1 MEDLSVPRQK
11 RNQQAKIIDQITPG
25 QAVSVLQNLW
35 HTYPDFRV
43 RIEAEIK
50 NALTIVDYNEI
61 ASDVESSLD
70 SLDEEELYDRSGPSR
85 TGYHDPGEMAIIM
98 VEEVLA
104 PYQDQLE
111 RYYEMGMHHEAK
123 ALCKGVLKGLYEYA
137 RNSST
142 PFSQYAMD
150 APAEMFGWILDE
162 WKKKN
167 KKKVDQAEMKGFIEK
182 ECSDWSKYK

>member
-1 MEDLSVPRQK
+1 MEVFSVPAQK
-11 RNQQAKIIDQITPG
+11 KKQQVKIVDQITPG
-25 QAVSVLQNLW
+25 QAMSVLRNLW
-35 HTYPDFRV
+35 HSYPDFHM

-50 NALTIVDYNEI
+50 NALTAVNSYDV
-61 ASDVESSLD
+61 ASDIESSLD

-85 TGYHDPGEMAIIM
+85 TGYHDPGEMASIM

-104 PYQDQLE
+104 PYQDQLN

-123 ALCKGVLKGLYEYA
+123 ELCKGVLKGLYEYA

-150 APAEMFGWILDE
+150 APPR
-162 WKKKN
+162 
-167 KKKVDQAEMKGFIEK
+167 
-182 ECSDWSKYK
+182 CSDGYWTNGKRKTGTRRIRSK

>member
-1 MEDLSVPRQK
+1 MEDFLVPPQK
-11 RNQQAKIIDQITPG
+11 KPTAKIIDQITPG
-25 QAVSVLQNLW
+25 QAVSVLRNLW
-35 HTYPDFRV
+35 HAYPDFRV

-50 NALTIVDYNEI
+50 NALTIVDYNEV

-70 SLDEEELYDRSGPSR
+70 FLDEEELYDRSGPSR
-85 TGYHDPGEMAIIM
+85 TGYHDPAEMAGIM

-104 PYQDQLE
+104 PYQDQLK

-123 ALCKGVLKGLYEYA
+123 EFCKGVLKGLYEYA

-167 KKKVDQAEMKGFIEK
+167 KKKVDQAEMKKFIEK

>member
-1 MEDLSVPRQK
+1 MPPRK
-11 RNQQAKIIDQITPG
+11 KKQQAKVIDQITAD
-25 QAVSVLQNLW
+25 QAVSVLRNLW
-35 HTYPDFRV
+35 HAYSDFRV

-50 NALTIVDYNEI
+50 NALTAVNCYDV
-61 ASDVESSLD
+61 ASDIESSLD

-85 TGYHDPGEMAIIM
+85 IGYHDPGEMAGIM

-104 PYQDQLE
+104 PYQDQLN
-111 RYYEMGMHHEAK
+111 RYYEMGMHREAK
-123 ALCKGVLKGLYEYA
+123 ELCKGVLKGLYEYA

-142 PFSQYAMD
+142 PFSQYATD

-167 KKKVDQAEMKGFIEK
+167 KKKADQVEMKEFIEK
-182 ECSDWSKYK
+182 ECSDWSNYK

>member
-1 MEDLSVPRQK
+1 MPPQK
-11 RNQQAKIIDQITPG
+11 RKQQAKIIDQITPS

-35 HTYPDFRV
+35 HAHPDFRA

-50 NALTIVDYNEI
+50 NALTIVDYNEV
-61 ASDVESSLD
+61 ARDLESSLD
-70 SLDEEELYDRSGPSR
+70 FLDEEELYDRSGASR
-85 TGYHDPGEMAIIM
+85 SGYHDPGEMAIIM
-98 VEEVLA
+98 VEEVLT
-104 PYQDQLE
+104 PYQEQLK
-111 RYYEMGMHHEAK
+111 RYYEMDMHREAK
-123 ALCKGVLKGLYEYA
+123 ELCKGVLKGLYEYA

-167 KKKVDQAEMKGFIEK
+167 KKKVDQVEMEEFIKK

>member
-1 MEDLSVPRQK
+1 MEDFLVPPQK
-11 RNQQAKIIDQITPG
+11 KPTAKGNDQMTAAQAESG
-25 QAVSVLQNLW
+25 LRNLW
-35 HTYPDFRV
+35 HAYPDFRV

-50 NALTIVDYNEI
+50 NALTIVDYNEV
-61 ASDVESSLD
+61 AGDVESSLD
-70 SLDEEELYDRSGPSR
+70 FLDEEELYDRSGPSR
-85 TGYHDPGEMAIIM
+85 IGYHDPAEMASIM

-104 PYQDQLE
+104 PYQDQLK

-123 ALCKGVLKGLYEYA
+123 EACRRVLKGLYEYA
-137 RNSST
+137 RSSST

-167 KKKVDQAEMKGFIEK
+167 KRKVDHAEMKEFIEK
-182 ECSDWSKYK
+182 EC

>member
-1 MEDLSVPRQK
+1 MPAQK
-11 RNQQAKIIDQITPG
+11 KTQQVNIIDQITPG
-25 QAVSVLQNLW
+25 QAVSVLRNLW
-35 HTYPDFRV
+35 QVHPDFRV

-50 NALTIVDYNEI
+50 NALTILDYNEV
-61 ASDVESSLD
+61 AGDVESSLD
-70 SLDEEELYDRSGPSR
+70 SLDEEDLYDRSGPSR
-85 TGYHDPGEMAIIM
+85 TGYHDPGEMAGIM
-98 VEEVLA
+98 VEEVLT

-123 ALCKGVLKGLYEYA
+123 ELCKGVLKGLYEYA

-142 PFSQYAMD
+142 PFSQYATD

-167 KKKVDQAEMKGFIEK
+167 KKKADQAEMKEFIK
-182 ECSDWSKYK
+182 RECTDWSKYK